1 MNDKQRAPRLAI
13 SFLPPRYRPYFWPVT
28 ISVLLIVLIVLVGYT
43 LIRNYFDER
52 NSQVSELLY
61 QLSFNIEEGNATLLE
76 GIYEEFESA
85 ASGEQLPYG
94 AMAYGKWLFEQKN
107 YGEAIRVYQKVVA
120 DADDVIAR
128 DLARLAMINVAFEV
142 NDDGS
147 NIQRLALEYE
157 SQDLY
162 ARMALN
168 SLLGDVYA
176 ARGEYE
182 DAISYYSDALS
193 FAENIGD
200 RNLSSAVRYKVGAM
214 FSARI
219 RKGVPSADED
229 AAPAAE
235 PGQPALELPLL
246 PPVGSEQ
253 PDPVE

>member
-28 ISVLLIVLIVLVGYT
+28 SSVLLVVIIVLVGYT

-52 NSQVSELLY
+52 NSQVSDLLY
-61 QLSFNIEEGNATLLE
+61 ELSFNIEEGNEALL
-76 GIYEEFESA
+76 GGLYQEFERV

-107 YGEAIRVYQKVVA
+107 YGEAIRVYQKVVQ
-120 DADDVIAR
+120 DADDVVAR
-128 DLARLAMINVAFEV
+128 DLARLAMINVAFEL
-142 NDDGS
+142 NDQDG
-147 NIQRLALEYE
+147 NIERLALEYE
-157 SQDLY
+157 SPDPY

-176 ARGEYE
+176 ARGEYD

-219 RKGVPSADED
+219 REGVPSTDEE

-235 PGQPALELPLL
+235 SGLPSIELPF
-246 PPVGSEQ
+246 PPPAGSEQ
-253 PDPVE
+253 PEPVE